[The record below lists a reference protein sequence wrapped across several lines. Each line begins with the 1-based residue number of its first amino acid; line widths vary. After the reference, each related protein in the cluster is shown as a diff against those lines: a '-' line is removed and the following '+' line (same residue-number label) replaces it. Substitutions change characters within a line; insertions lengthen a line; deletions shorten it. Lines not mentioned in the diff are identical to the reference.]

1 MTETANGVRNNTAL
15 SRFELDADG
24 ATAFVNYR
32 IAGDTIVFTHTET
45 PRALRGRG
53 IATRLVEGAMALSNG
68 MSLEV
73 IPGCSFVADYMA
85 RNLEK
90 NSARHPA

>member
-1 MTETANGVRNNTAL
+1 MPVTDNPAL
-15 SRFELDADG
+15 ARFELEADG

-32 IAGDTIVFTHTET
+32 ISGENIVFTHTET

-53 IATRLVEGAMALSNG
+53 IATRLVEGAIALANG
-68 MSLEV
+68 KGLKV

-85 RNLEK
+85 K
-90 NSARHPA
+90 HPA

>member
-1 MTETANGVRNNTAL
+1 MTETANGVRNNAAL
-15 SRFELDADG
+15 SRFELEADG

-32 IAGDTIVFTHTET
+32 ISGGNIVFTHTET

-53 IATRLVEGAMALSNG
+53 HATRLVEGAIALSNG
-68 MSLEV
+68 MNLTV

-85 RNLEK
+85 K
-90 NSARHPA
+90 HPA

>member
-1 MTETANGVRNNTAL
+1 MTEPANSVRNNAAL

-32 IAGDTIVFTHTET
+32 VNGDTVIFTHTET

-53 IATRLVEGAMALSNG
+53 HATRLVEGAIALSNG
-68 MSLEV
+68 MGLKV

-85 RNLEK
+85 K
-90 NSARHPA
+90 HPA

>member
-1 MTETANGVRNNTAL
+1 MPVTDNTAL
-15 SRFELDADG
+15 SRFELEADG

-32 IAGDTIVFTHTET
+32 ISGDTIIFTHTET

-53 IATRLVEGAMALSNG
+53 IATRLVEGAIALSNG
-68 MSLEV
+68 NGLKV

-85 RNLEK
+85 K
-90 NSARHPA
+90 HPA